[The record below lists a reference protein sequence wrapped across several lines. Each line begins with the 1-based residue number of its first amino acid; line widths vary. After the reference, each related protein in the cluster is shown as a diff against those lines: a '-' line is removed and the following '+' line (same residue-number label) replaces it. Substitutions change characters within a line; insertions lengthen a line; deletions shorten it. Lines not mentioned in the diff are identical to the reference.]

1 MKHSLRAYLMACAVG
16 VSGLM
21 MGPHAAAQEPAV
33 TENEDEAASI
43 QEKIV
48 VTGARGRPRTI
59 ADSAVPI
66 DVLSSDE
73 IIDVP
78 FTDANDI
85 LKTLVPSYSLAR
97 QPISDGGTFIRP
109 ASLRGMPTDKTLVLV
124 NSKRRHRAALVS
136 IGGSGTQGPDIAT
149 IPAIALKSVEVLRD
163 GAAAQYGSDAIAGVI
178 NFILK
183 DAPDGAMLTA
193 EMGQYYEG
201 DGFQTTFA
209 ANFGA
214 ALGEAGFFNLSGEAS
229 DQSSTHRGVQYCEDY
244 FCLDPTDPRYSAPSD
259 AYYEAMIA
267 NSQEFHGISDA
278 QQWGQPNAD
287 AIRMFLN
294 TGYELSPN
302 ASLYAF
308 GNYSKSSA
316 DGTFFYRYPG
326 NGTIEDLREA
336 DGSIYSPLEKFPGG
350 FAPRFIGDVIDYSFV
365 GGLKGEIWDG
375 FTYDLSGRLGNSKVK
390 YTLTNTINPS
400 MGPDSPTEFQPGD
413 LINEEIQFQADF
425 GKEFELGLAEPVL
438 FAFGLSYLDETY
450 EIVQGAENSYAAGP
464 YAVSDPWG
472 LCTGEDEAAV
482 PTAAGALVIANGS
495 TLNCADSDDPV
506 YQIVGVG
513 ANGFPGYSPEFSG
526 EYARDSFAAYADV
539 SADITDRLFLQGA
552 VRFED
557 YSDFDSEVVG
567 KVAGRFNL
575 TDAIALRGS
584 LGTGFRAPSPGQQGT
599 TNVSTRLPD
608 GVPVATGLFPAGGP
622 IAAALGAEPL
632 APEKSVNYTL
642 GATGSFDAFSLS
654 IDYYRIDLEDRINA
668 ISTQTVST
676 NPGAG
681 PSYDNYLS
689 LVEAGVVGAE
699 TIGGVFY
706 FQNLFDTKTE
716 GVDVVATYAL
726 GWANGAST
734 SLTGSVNYN
743 KTEFDGDVPSVFNAE
758 SQYDFLEGTPKW
770 RGVFTAKH
778 ETGPFSLLARA
789 NYYGSS
795 TNSNN
800 SGLNGALEYQEFDP
814 VIQVDLEATYTF
826 DEMYRISLGARNI
839 FDQYPDESTLRGDS
853 CCGRLYLSDSVVDW
867 QGGYYYLKGVVE
879 F

>member
-16 VSGLM
+16 VSSLM
-21 MGPHAAAQEPAV
+21 MGPLAVAQEPGAS
-33 TENEDEAASI
+33 ESDDEAASV

-66 DVLSSDE
+66 DVLSSDD

-193 EMGQYYEG
+193 EVGKYYEG
-201 DGFQTTFA
+201 DGFQSTFA
-209 ANFGA
+209 GNFGA
-214 ALGEAGFFNLSGEAS
+214 ALGDAGFFNLSGEAS
-229 DQSSTHRGVQYCEDY
+229 SQASTHRGTQYCETY
-244 FCLDPTDPRYSAPSD
+244 FCLDPNSPLYNAPSD
-259 AYYEAMIA
+259 AYYEAALA
-267 NSQEFHGISDA
+267 NAQAVHGISDA

-287 AIRMFLN
+287 ALRFFLN
-294 TGYELSPN
+294 TGYELSPS

-308 GNYSKSSA
+308 ANYSKSSG

-326 NGTIEDLREA
+326 NNTVEDLRLP
-336 DGSIYSPLEKFPGG
+336 DGSIYNPLEKFPGG
-350 FAPRFIGDVIDYSFV
+350 FAPRFVGDVIDYSFV
-365 GGLKGEIWDG
+365 GGIKGEVWDG
-375 FTYDLSGRLGNSKVK
+375 LTYDFSGRLGNSKVK

-400 MGPDSPTEFQPGD
+400 MGPDSPTEFRPGD

-425 GKEFELGLAEPVL
+425 GKEFEIGLAEPLL

-450 EIVQGAENSYAAGP
+450 EIVQGAENSYIAGP
-464 YAVSDPWG
+464 YAVSDPWD
-472 LCTGEDEAAV
+472 LCTGTGGAAV
-482 PTAAGALVIANGS
+482 PTAAGLEAIANGS
-495 TLNCADSDDPV
+495 TLNCASTSDPV
-506 YQIVGVG
+506 YRVVPVG

-526 EYARDSFAAYADV
+526 EYARESFAAYADV
-539 SADITDRLFLQGA
+539 SADITERLFLQGA

-567 KVAGRFNL
+567 KLAGRFKV
-575 TDAIALRGS
+575 TDAIAVRGS
-584 LGTGFRAPSPGQQGT
+584 VGTGFRAPSPGQQGT

-608 GVPVATGLFPAGGP
+608 GVPVATGLFPAGGS
-622 IAAALGAEPL
+622 IAAALGAKPL
-632 APEKSVNYTL
+632 TPEKSVNYTL
-642 GATGSFDAFSLS
+642 GVTGSFDAFSLS

-676 NPGAG
+676 NPAADTA
-681 PSYDNYLS
+681 YQNYLK
-689 LVEAGVVGAE
+689 LVQAGVAGAE

-726 GWANGAST
+726 GWADGSST

-743 KTEFDGDVPSVFNAE
+743 KTVFDGSVPSVFNPE
-758 SQYDFLEGTPKW
+758 SRYDFLEGTPKW

-778 ETGPFSLLARA
+778 ETGPFSFLARA
-789 NYYGSS
+789 NYYGSY
-795 TNSNN
+795 TNSDSV
-800 SGLNGALEYQEFDP
+800 SGELVYQEFDP
-814 VIQVDLEATYTF
+814 VVQVDFEATYSF
-826 DEMYRISLGARNI
+826 EDMYRISVGARNI
-839 FDQYPDESTLRGDS
+839 FDQYPDESVLRGDS
-853 CCGRLYLSDSVVDW
+853 CCGRIYMSDSIVDW